1 MQTKTPYL
9 QKYHNLFIS
18 SKDKIKSEWKMF
30 NPNNKDDF
38 ASYYIDDTFE
48 YYMGLISGSVK
59 LGDCP
64 VRSNFLYILKEKNV
78 KVEQL
83 FDMCNHYRKVVIE
96 FVYDSDIYSKE
107 ILEEVSYLFDENF
120 KAILQYFTNT
130 ISEKEQEISYNV
142 KLLNEYKYALDESA
156 LISKTDTDGNITYVN
171 DKLCQLC
178 GYSKEELIGKKHSIM
193 KHKDMSSQYFKNLW
207 LELKKNGIFKG
218 IIKNTKKNTESFY
231 IDVTIVKINNSLG
244 DLSEYMSI
252 AYDITILVNTRLEAL
267 KAGKAKEYF
276 LSNMSHEIR
285 TPLNAILGFVNLLI
299 DDNVS
304 KKHRKYLDIINSS
317 GKNLLNIINDI
328 LDFSK
333 LRAGEFTICPK
344 IVSIHDEISYT
355 MELFVA
361 SANSK
366 NITITSF
373 IDPNIPNELYV
384 DPLRIHQ
391 IVSNFLSNAIKFSSY
406 GGIINVEVTFENKIL
421 IIQVKDNG
429 IGISKED
436 LGDIFTAFVQAQH
449 SHMKKSEGTGL
460 GLSICQQLAEHMNGS
475 VSANSVLGMGS
486 TFCLK
491 VPIETNTEASSIL
504 EDMQEFKN
512 LEIVIYS
519 QDKEKLYKNEDFLK
533 YSKIF
538 GMNTKIVNY
547 LDNDFDIAVLI
558 YEEITESLREQI
570 KNSDKKYIVLMNK
583 LYNDFEDFL
592 NVVPLCFPLYPS
604 KIKSSF
610 YELLHPQVNR
620 VHKNK
625 FITKFKGHILIAE
638 DNEANK
644 ELIKILLAKYGLTF
658 DLANNG
664 LEALNLYKANKYD
677 LILMD
682 EQMPVMN
689 GIETLREILDYEKE
703 NNLSHTPVS
712 AITANVIK
720 GSLENSLDNGYDSF
734 LGKPIILKEFENI
747 FKKYLIIADNDLIE
761 IKKEIKT
768 NIIEGLDVEN
778 LIEELQLS
786 ESELI
791 MLISLYIKKMN
802 KLMPMLNKAINNK
815 EYSTI
820 SKLAHNIKGSSGNFR
835 IELIQ
840 NYSDEMESMSK
851 QKNTTYHYMDTYEKI
866 INRINKIKIV

>member
-18 SKDKIKSEWKMF
+18 SKDKIKSELKMF

-83 FDMCNHYRKVVIE
+83 FDMCNYYRKVVIE

-328 LDFSK
+328 LDFSI
-333 LRAGEFTICPK
+333 LRAG
-344 IVSIHDEISYT
+344 
-355 MELFVA
+355 
-361 SANSK
+361 
-366 NITITSF
+366 
-373 IDPNIPNELYV
+373 
-384 DPLRIHQ
+384 
-391 IVSNFLSNAIKFSSY
+391 
-406 GGIINVEVTFENKIL
+406 
-421 IIQVKDNG
+421 
-429 IGISKED
+429 
-436 LGDIFTAFVQAQH
+436 
-449 SHMKKSEGTGL
+449 
-460 GLSICQQLAEHMNGS
+460 
-475 VSANSVLGMGS
+475 
-486 TFCLK
+486 
-491 VPIETNTEASSIL
+491 
-504 EDMQEFKN
+504 
-512 LEIVIYS
+512 
-519 QDKEKLYKNEDFLK
+519 
-533 YSKIF
+533 
-538 GMNTKIVNY
+538 
-547 LDNDFDIAVLI
+547 
-558 YEEITESLREQI
+558 
-570 KNSDKKYIVLMNK
+570 
-583 LYNDFEDFL
+583 
-592 NVVPLCFPLYPS
+592 
-604 KIKSSF
+604 
-610 YELLHPQVNR
+610 
-620 VHKNK
+620 
-625 FITKFKGHILIAE
+625 
-638 DNEANK
+638 
-644 ELIKILLAKYGLTF
+644 
-658 DLANNG
+658 
-664 LEALNLYKANKYD
+664 
-677 LILMD
+677 
-682 EQMPVMN
+682 
-689 GIETLREILDYEKE
+689 
-703 NNLSHTPVS
+703 
-712 AITANVIK
+712 
-720 GSLENSLDNGYDSF
+720 
-734 LGKPIILKEFENI
+734 
-747 FKKYLIIADNDLIE
+747 
-761 IKKEIKT
+761 
-768 NIIEGLDVEN
+768 
-778 LIEELQLS
+778 
-786 ESELI
+786 
-791 MLISLYIKKMN
+791 
-802 KLMPMLNKAINNK
+802 
-815 EYSTI
+815 
-820 SKLAHNIKGSSGNFR
+820 
-835 IELIQ
+835 
-840 NYSDEMESMSK
+840 
-851 QKNTTYHYMDTYEKI
+851 
-866 INRINKIKIV
+866 

>member
-475 VSANSVLGMGS
+475 VNASSVLGMGS
-486 TFCLK
+486 TFWLK

-558 YEEITESLREQI
+558 YEEMTESLREQI

-604 KIKSSF
+604 KIKSSIS
-610 YELLHPQVNR
+610 ELLHPQVNR